1 MTVNGRHGWPNG
13 WHRGEL
19 HELDCI
25 GPLCRCERV
34 LRVVETVAR
43 AGEAG
48 YTECTEGDSVIL
60 EWQRLG
66 ARDHPPAPGRS
77 ASSRVIR

>member
-1 MTVNGRHGWPNG
+1 MTVNGMHGWPNG

-34 LRVVETVAR
+34 LRVVET
-43 AGEAG
+43 
-48 YTECTEGDSVIL
+48 
-60 EWQRLG
+60 
-66 ARDHPPAPGRS
+66 RDHPPASGRS